1 MPIVKKSVSP
11 NPKIKHLK
19 LNPLSVAKFFWEKGI
34 EIPPVNQRLIYFT
47 YLEAMKNGYLLFE
60 EEWQAWPHGPA
71 LKSVVDKMYDNRY
84 DLKKLFALVKNI
96 DNKLVFDHTEKIY
109 QKYHKT
115 EQYLIF
121 EKAQNRPWKEARKPL
136 KSESQIAKIPLT
148 SLVKFANGRAK
159 IIA

>member
-1 MPIVKKSVSP
+1 MSVKKLVSP
-11 NPKIKHLK
+11 SPKIKHLK

-60 EEWQAWPHGPA
+60 EEWQAWPHGPT

-84 DLKKLFALVKNI
+84 DLEKLFVSVKDI
-96 DNKLVFDHTEKIY
+96 DNKSVLNHVEKTY
-109 QKYHKT
+109 KKYYRT

-121 EKAQNRPWKEARKPL
+121 EKAQNKPWKDARKPL
-136 KSESQIAKIPLT
+136 KSENQIAKISLT
-148 SLVKFANGRAK
+148 SLIKFANCKSLRV
-159 IIA
+159 